1 MGEFLLVRHSISKLD
16 LSVPAATWGLSA
28 EGREKCIGLA
38 QEMAQHRPTAVFTS
52 HEPKAVQ
59 TGQIVGEILG
69 IPVETAVNLH
79 EHDRSNV
86 TNMSQQTFKSN
97 VARLFTDPDTHF
109 FGTESGAEARQR
121 FAQGVKSVLR
131 ANPQEKAAIIAH
143 GTVITL
149 FLAAHNPID
158 PIRFW
163 QALKMPDLIV
173 VEKETY
179 QLVKRET

>member
-1 MGEFLLVRHSISKLD
+1 MSEFLLVRHSISKVD
-16 LSVPAATWGLSA
+16 VSVPAATWGLTA
-28 EGREKCIGLA
+28 EGQDKCVGLA
-38 QEMAQHRPTAVFTS
+38 AEMAPHQPTAVFTS

-97 VARLFTDPDTHF
+97 VTRLFTDPDTHF
-109 FGTESGAEARQR
+109 FGTESGAQARHR
-121 FAQGVKSVLR
+121 FAQAVKAVLQ
-131 ANPQEKAAIIAH
+131 ASPEDKVAIVAH

-158 PIRFW
+158 PIPFW
-163 QALKMPDLIV
+163 QALKMPDLLV
-173 VEKETY
+173 AKRETY
-179 QLVKRET
+179 QLVKREA